1 MLLMF
6 WDSFRQSPVDLYGN
20 TRGQVFA
27 CCIEMLKGRLKES
40 DAKLCLLGFEGNL
53 NLILL
58 AIYSYVWRQS
68 RVLGGSHR

>member
-6 WDSFRQSPVDLYGN
+6 WDSFSQGPVDLYGS

-27 CCIEMLKGRLKES
+27 CWIEMLKGSLKES
-40 DAKLCLLGFEGNL
+40 DAKLPLLGFQGNL
-53 NLILL
+53 NLIRLT
-58 AIYSYVWRQS
+58 IYSYVWKQS